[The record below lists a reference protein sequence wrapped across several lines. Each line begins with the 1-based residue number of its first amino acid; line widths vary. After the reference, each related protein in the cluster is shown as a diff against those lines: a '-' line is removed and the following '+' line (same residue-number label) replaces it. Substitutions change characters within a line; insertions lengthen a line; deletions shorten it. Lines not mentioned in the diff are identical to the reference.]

1 MKQVEDYLKE
11 LDKKLDNSNGIQVLN
26 LFFQFMTFLILA
38 FALYKLGFFKI

>member
-11 LDKKLDNSNGIQVLN
+11 LDKKLDDSNGLQILN
-26 LFFQFMTFLILA
+26 LFFQFLIFLIFA